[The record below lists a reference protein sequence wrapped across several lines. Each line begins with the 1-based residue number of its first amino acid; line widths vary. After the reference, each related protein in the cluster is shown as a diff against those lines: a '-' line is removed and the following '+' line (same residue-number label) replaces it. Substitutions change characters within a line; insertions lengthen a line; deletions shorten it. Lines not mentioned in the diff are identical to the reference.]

1 MMVLFLS
8 RGNTATI
15 VPPLLAGANGAIAV
29 YHLLSLVTLSSPP
42 FVSDFG
48 KIPDDNIIA
57 RNALLCL
64 LAVRMNFG
72 VPDDFYVRQ
81 IVMGNLF

>member
-1 MMVLFLS
+1 MIFIM
-8 RGNTATI
+8 I
-15 VPPLLAGANGAIAV
+15 VPKSRSGENIMNDAIGMNIISAV
-29 YHLLSLVTLSSPP
+29 MK
-42 FVSDFG
+42 SDKRGFC
-48 KIPDDNIIA
+48 ITDDNIIA